1 MTMAFEF
8 KDRYDIQDLLLIMK
22 LLRSPGGCPWDRE
35 QDHHSIRSNLI
46 EETYEVLDAI
56 DRDDTEN
63 LREELGDLL
72 LQVVFHSRMEEEAGS
87 FSFEDVCNDICQKLV
102 VRHPHV
108 FGSVTADT
116 SEEVLKNWDAIKA
129 QTKGQKTVAS
139 TMDSVPRNLPALMRA
154 VKLQKKAAKVG
165 FDWDSIHGA
174 AQKVSEE
181 TAEVM
186 AAYEH
191 GSQAEIDDE
200 LGDLLFAVVNL
211 SRFTHS
217 EPEEALTHASDK
229 FSRRFAGV
237 ERLAA
242 ERGIDMSNASLEEL
256 DRLWDEIKL
265 AEKAQNGA
273 EYQ

>member
-1 MTMAFEF
+1 MTMAFVF
-8 KDRYDIQDLLLIMK
+8 KDRYNIDDLLTIME
-22 LLRSPGGCPWDRE
+22 LLRSPEGCPWDRE

-56 DRDDTEN
+56 DREDTPN

-72 LQVVFHSRMEEEAGS
+72 LQVVFHSRMEEEIGS
-87 FSFEDVCNDICQKLV
+87 FSFDDVCNDICQKLV
-102 VRHPHV
+102 LRHPHV
-108 FGSVTADT
+108 FGGVTADT
-116 SEEVLKNWDAIKA
+116 PEEVLKNWDAIKA
-129 QTKGQKTVAS
+129 QSKGQKTVAQ

-165 FDWDSIHGA
+165 FDWPDIEGA
-174 AQKVSEE
+174 AQKVTEE
-181 TAEVM
+181 AAEVM
-186 AAYEH
+186 AAYRS
-191 GSQAEIDDE
+191 GVQADMDDE

-211 SRFTHS
+211 SRFVHS
-217 EPEEALTHASDK
+217 EPEEALTRASDK

-242 ERGIDMSNASLEEL
+242 ERGIDMNAATLEEL

-265 AEKAQNGA
+265 AERAVQ
-273 EYQ
+273 